1 MSKQIQVFYELEVL
15 EGKADE
21 LRDIARQMVAFN
33 KQGEPETLV
42 YNVYRSEDDKVFTF
56 LDTWANGAAG
66 IFHADRFA
74 KGDFVAQVLEGTGT
88 ARLCMYGDVSDEM
101 KSRAADNG
109 FDVEYAPRID
119 GFVR

>member
-42 YNVYRSEDDKVFTF
+42 YNVYMSEDDKVFTF
-56 LDTWANGAAG
+56 LETWADSAAG

-74 KGDFVAQVLEGTGT
+74 KGDFVAQVLERTRK

-101 KSRAADNG
+101 KNWAGDNG
-109 FDVEYAPRID
+109 FDVEYANRID